1 MPAFNYDFPRTKT
14 FNVAADPSQVGPIS
28 EQFRVSASEWRTG
41 IPIFSATGTGA
52 APSTI
57 WGEGVD
63 PFNTESLFARLV
75 EADGTI
81 LYYGDTFHYNT
92 IVHYAERGAGG
103 PPYRYDKLFGGTVIT
118 PNGAQLEGS
127 LKYHVRPLGMG
138 LDYDWPGILGRAVA
152 CGACVRLEGYPE
164 ILAARAATL
173 TDFLVEEMTTDP
185 LRLLDHE
192 TRRWVEPALQQL
204 GRRFV
209 MDDFEGPNAA
219 LSIAR
224 DKQVA
229 ATSSQL
235 EAATE

>member
-1 MPAFNYDFPRTKT
+1 
-14 FNVAADPSQVGPIS
+14 
-28 EQFRVSASEWRTG
+28 
-41 IPIFSATGTGA
+41 
-52 APSTI
+52 
-57 WGEGVD
+57 
-63 PFNTESLFARLV
+63 
-75 EADGTI
+75 
-81 LYYGDTFHYNT
+81 
-92 IVHYAERGAGG
+92 
-103 PPYRYDKLFGGTVIT
+103 
-118 PNGAQLEGS
+118 
-127 LKYHVRPLGMG
+127 
-138 LDYDWPGILGRAVA
+138 
-152 CGACVRLEGYPE
+152 
-164 ILAARAATL
+164 
-173 TDFLVEEMTTDP
+173 MTTDP